1 MRKIDRRKRSMGTN
15 ETEVQEMALQSQ
27 QERQE
32 TPSTAPQQ
40 QQSSLIDLKPW
51 EDPLDEAIKRTEEEA
66 RS

>member
-1 MRKIDRRKRSMGTN
+1 MGTN